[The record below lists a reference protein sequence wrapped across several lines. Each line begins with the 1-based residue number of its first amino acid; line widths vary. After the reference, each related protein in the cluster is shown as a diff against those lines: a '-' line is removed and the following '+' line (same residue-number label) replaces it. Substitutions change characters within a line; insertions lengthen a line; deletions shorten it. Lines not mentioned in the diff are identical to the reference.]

1 MIYSGRAVKIDQAQG
16 HLTRVSSLFV
26 SSAFLLNPLK
36 SFFPAIHLFNSAL
49 LSDLVPSVS
58 SRRDSLIILPAW
70 SLTRFTR
77 AAHGLLVASVCL
89 CVNPLPSHS
98 PPTPHP
104 LQKPPGSRLS
114 LALANWTPVTSERAR
129 VFESSRWR
137 LCDLQWGLAWQV
149 KRITA
154 GHVSGREGGKE
165 AGTGEQ
171 LR

>member
-49 LSDLVPSVS
+49 PSDFVPSVS

-77 AAHGLLVASVCL
+77 TAHGLLVASVCL
-89 CVNPLPSHS
+89 CVNPLPSH
-98 PPTPHP
+98 PPPPPPPASKTSRQSSKSRSRQLDPSDLRASARFREFALVP
-104 LQKPPGSRLS
+104 LRFTVGP
-114 LALANWTPVTSERAR
+114 R
-129 VFESSRWR
+129 VASQEDYCRP
-137 LCDLQWGLAWQV
+137 CQ
-149 KRITA
+149 
-154 GHVSGREGGKE
+154 REGGRE
-165 AGTGEQ
+165 ARRQGRGSS
-171 LR
+171 